1 MVGLYI
7 SAVELSVCQ
16 VDDLLGV
23 RSKLIISITMTL
35 IIVIGTVV
43 DVILAI
49 IVFFVLCML

>member
-23 RSKLIISITMTL
+23 RSKLIISITITL